1 MLKTHTKR
9 IVSWVAIF
17 AVLMTSFAP
26 MVSHALNLSN
36 TSFVEVCT
44 SQGVKLIQT
53 NDSKSQDQKSSIDL
67 NHCSYCTLA
76 TDKAYIPSGDIQ
88 LDSNPISSSSKFF
101 IEYESPVLQAHFQ
114 SSHPPQA
121 PPALI

>member
-1 MLKTHTKR
+1 MF
-9 IVSWVAIF
+9 AI
-17 AVLMTSFAP
+17 LMTSFAP

-53 NDSKSQDQKSSIDL
+53 NDS
-67 NHCSYCTLA
+67 LA

-88 LDSNPISSSSKFF
+88 LGSTLISSSSKFF
-101 IEYESPVLQAHFQ
+101 IEYGSPVLQAHFQ

>member
-1 MLKTHTKR
+1 MLKTNQKR
-9 IVSWVAIF
+9 IISWVAIF
-17 AVLMTSFAP
+17 AILMTTFAP
-26 MVSHALNLSN
+26 LVSHALSLSN
-36 TSFVEVCT
+36 ASFVEVCT

-53 NDSKSQDQKSSIDL
+53 NDSNSQDQKSNEHS

-76 TDKAYIPSGDIQ
+76 TDKAYIHSGDIQ
-88 LDSNPISSSSKFF
+88 LGLTLISSSSKFF
-101 IEYESPVLQAHFQ
+101 IEYESPVLQVHFQ

>member
-9 IVSWVAIF
+9 IVSCVAMF
-17 AVLMTSFAP
+17 AILMTSFAP

-36 TSFVEVCT
+36 ASFVEVCT
-44 SQGVKLIQT
+44 SQGVKLVQT
-53 NDSKSQDQKSSIDL
+53 SNSDSQDQKSSITP

-76 TDKAYIPSGDIQ
+76 TDKAYIHSSNIQ
-88 LDSNPISSSSKFF
+88 LDSTLIPSYSKFF
-101 IEYESPVLQAHFQ
+101 IEYESPILQAHFQ

-121 PPALI
+121 PPAV

>member
-1 MLKTHTKR
+1 MF
-9 IVSWVAIF
+9 AI
-17 AVLMTSFAP
+17 LMTSFAP
-26 MVSHALNLSN
+26 MVSYALNLSN
-36 TSFVEVCT
+36 ASFVEVCT
-44 SQGVKLIQT
+44 SHGVKLIQT

-76 TDKAYIPSGDIQ
+76 TDKAFIPSGAIQ
-88 LDSNPISSSSKFF
+88 FGSTLISSSSKFF

-121 PPALI
+121 PPTLI

>member
-17 AVLMTSFAP
+17 AILMTSFAP
-26 MVSHALNLSN
+26 VVSHALNLSN
-36 TSFVEVCT
+36 NSFEEVCT
-44 SQGVKLIQT
+44 SQGVKFIQT
-53 NDSKSQDQKSSIDL
+53 NDSNSQDQKSSVNL

-76 TDKAYIPSGDIQ
+76 ADKSYIPSNNILLGTT
-88 LDSNPISSSSKFF
+88 LISSSSKFF
-101 IEYESPVLQAHFQ
+101 IEYESPVTQAHFK

-121 PPALI
+121 PPAFN

>member
-1 MLKTHTKR
+1 M
-9 IVSWVAIF
+9 F

-36 TSFVEVCT
+36 SSFVEVCT

-53 NDSKSQDQKSSIDL
+53 NDSNSQDQKSSIDL

-88 LDSNPISSSSKFF
+88 LGSTLISSSSKFF
-101 IEYESPVLQAHFQ
+101 IEYESAVLQAHFQ
-114 SSHPPQA
+114 SSHPPHA

>member
-9 IVSWVAIF
+9 IVSWVAMF
-17 AVLMTSFAP
+17 AILMTSFAP

-36 TSFVEVCT
+36 ASFVEVCT
-44 SQGVKLIQT
+44 SQGVKLVQT
-53 NDSKSQDQKSSIDL
+53 SNSDSQDQKSSITP

-76 TDKAYIPSGDIQ
+76 TDKAYIHSSNIQ
-88 LDSNPISSSSKFF
+88 LDSTLIPSYSKFF
-101 IEYESPVLQAHFQ
+101 IEYESPILQAHFQ

-121 PPALI
+121 PPAV

>member
-1 MLKTHTKR
+1 MF
-9 IVSWVAIF
+9 AI
-17 AVLMTSFAP
+17 LMTSFAP
-26 MVSHALNLSN
+26 IVSHALNLSN

-44 SQGVKLIQT
+44 SQGVKLVQT
-53 NDSKSQDQKSSIDL
+53 SDSDSQDQKSSIDL

-76 TDKAYIPSGDIQ
+76 ADKAYIPSSNIQ
-88 LDSNPISSSSKFF
+88 LGSTLISSNSKFF

>member
-9 IVSWVAIF
+9 IISWVAMF
-17 AVLMTSFAP
+17 AILMTSFAP
-26 MVSHALNLSN
+26 LVSHALNFN
-36 TSFVEVCT
+36 NANFVEVCT
-44 SQGVKLIQT
+44 SQGVKLVQT
-53 NDSKSQDQKSSIDL
+53 SDSDSQDQKSSIDL

-76 TDKAYIPSGDIQ
+76 TDKAYIHSSNIQ
-88 LDSNPISSSSKFF
+88 LGSTLISSSSKFF

>member
-9 IVSWVAIF
+9 IISWVAMF
-17 AVLMTSFAP
+17 AILMTSFAP

-36 TSFVEVCT
+36 ASFVEVCT
-44 SQGVKLIQT
+44 SQGVKLVQT
-53 NDSKSQDQKSSIDL
+53 SNSDSQDQKSSITP

-76 TDKAYIPSGDIQ
+76 TDKAYIHSSNIQ
-88 LDSNPISSSSKFF
+88 LDSTLIPSYSKFF
-101 IEYESPVLQAHFQ
+101 IEYESPILQAHFQ

-121 PPALI
+121 PPAV

>member
-1 MLKTHTKR
+1 MF
-9 IVSWVAIF
+9 AI
-17 AVLMTSFAP
+17 LMTSFAP

-53 NDSKSQDQKSSIDL
+53 NDSNSQDQKSSIDL

-76 TDKAYIPSGDIQ
+76 TDKAYIPSSNIQ
-88 LDSNPISSSSKFF
+88 LGSTLISSSSKFF